1 MLFQPFVSGVY
12 FLKEEYNAQEET
24 KGSDVCGK
32 KCSLAWG
39 RPLGPSFPTLF
50 FGQGYAVEGF

>member
-1 MLFQPFVSGVY
+1 VSGVY